1 MSCSRQAAELEV
13 PLALLVEA
21 LCELRCPEAI
31 QGLAAWSLLTCGK
44 SLGWVSSVALQAE
57 GR

>member
-1 MSCSRQAAELEV
+1 MM
-13 PLALLVEA
+13 LVEA

-31 QGLAAWSLLTCGK
+31 QGLAAWNLCNTGK
-44 SLGWVSSVALQAE
+44 SLAWLSSVALQAE